1 MSVCVCVYENVN
13 ESVYSLC
20 LSVCLSVYRLHMCMH
35 VCGRWLHAFMP
46 VCLSAGRAH
55 AAFYRGAF
63 PSSIHG
69 MLVSSAP
76 DNTPCSIIMRHHT
89 PLGTQ
94 ADKVFL
100 PSLLIHSF
108 PLFPSVFLLKISF
121 SSLLLVV
128 LER

>member
-1 MSVCVCVYENVN
+1 M
-13 ESVYSLC
+13 YSLR
-20 LSVCLSVYRLHMCMH
+20 LSVCLSAYRLHMCMH

-55 AAFYRGAF
+55 AAFYSGAF

-69 MLVSSAP
+69 VLVSSAP

-94 ADKVFL
+94 ADKVFFFPSFL

-108 PLFPSVFLLKISF
+108 PLSFPLSSF
-121 SSLLLVV
+121 
-128 LER
+128 